1 MGSVCASVTCAPLTV
16 SYLNLWILFDA
27 ELPLRLIGQ
36 LSLILDTTGALLG
49 ATAAGFHGL
58 EHTEDRAFRWTTG
71 EARIHVPIDP
81 DAPPAALAVDVVMTG
96 QPKWLRIEADGCV
109 LFDDTISSRWAESF
123 MLDSCR
129 LTPPS
134 LEILLASDTH
144 VPDTSDN
151 RTLGV
156 GVAAVELT
164 TNRRRRT
171 KRAQNCMKV
180 LHRTMRNGRYP
191 PSLFRRARVRHVALH
206 DERVYCS
213 RRRIEFVRTETGDR
227 ATLTGTKRP
236 ECRIIDECV

>member
-1 MGSVCASVTCAPLTV
+1 MSEMVNQRA
-16 SYLNLWILFDA
+16 LN
-27 ELPLRLIGQ
+27 
-36 LSLILDTTGALLG
+36 LILDTTVALLG

-71 EARIHVPIDP
+71 EARINVPIDP

-123 MLDSCR
+123 ALDSCR

-144 VPDTSDN
+144 VPDTSDH

-156 GVAAVELT
+156 GVAAVEL
-164 TNRRRRT
+164 R
-171 KRAQNCMKV
+171 
-180 LHRTMRNGRYP
+180 
-191 PSLFRRARVRHVALH
+191 
-206 DERVYCS
+206 
-213 RRRIEFVRTETGDR
+213 DR
-227 ATLTGTKRP
+227 
-236 ECRIIDECV
+236 

>member
-1 MGSVCASVTCAPLTV
+1 MKSALGAVDPVGDFIPADITGSAAVPDGAPPPLLAVALNGVVAAITRPYPFSVSGRDGAWEAIVDPGLLQPGANTLAVFTV
-16 SYLNLWILFDA
+16 EERADGTVALAEAYAGDGEPHVLN
-27 ELPLRLIGQ
+27 
-36 LSLILDTTGALLG
+36 LILDTTVALLG

-71 EARIHVPIDP
+71 EARINVPIDP
-81 DAPPAALAVDVVMTG
+81 EAPPAALAVDVVMTG

-123 MLDSCR
+123 ALDSCR

-156 GVAAVELT
+156 GVAAVEL
-164 TNRRRRT
+164 R
-171 KRAQNCMKV
+171 
-180 LHRTMRNGRYP
+180 
-191 PSLFRRARVRHVALH
+191 
-206 DERVYCS
+206 
-213 RRRIEFVRTETGDR
+213 DR
-227 ATLTGTKRP
+227 
-236 ECRIIDECV
+236 